1 MLKSSLVIVIFTG
14 LLVLVI
20 LRVPVKTIFWKIE
33 TLVKMIAN
41 GIVIQE
47 KQLTKLYIL
56 KLVDVPS
63 FFAVLANN

>member
-20 LRVPVKTIFWKIE
+20 LRVPVKTVFWKIE

-47 KQLTKLYIL
+47 KQLQNYIYW
-56 KLVDVPS
+56 
-63 FFAVLANN
+63 N